1 MITKERLYKQIES
14 LPDKLDIEDL
24 IERLLL
30 IDKIEKRKIES
41 DNDNTIS
48 EEQLDKEIKG
58 WQN

>member
-14 LPDKLDIEDL
+14 LPDKLDIEEL

-30 IDKIEKRKIES
+30 IDKIVKRKIES
-41 DNDNTIS
+41 DNNETIS
-48 EEQLDKEIKG
+48 EEQLDSEIKE

>member
-48 EEQLDKEIKG
+48 EEKLDKEIKG